1 MRGVTQAETSGVPA
15 DLLRALVP
23 PVWRSLPWRALTAA
37 GGLGLL
43 LASTT
48 RLPDE
53 APDAELGLLVLR
65 LTALTGALGLAFLL
79 DDPARNTTA
88 TTPVGRPRR
97 TVLRLAVAAPMTA
110 LWWAAALLLT
120 PGPTRPALGPATLE
134 AAGMACAALA
144 LATIAVRFTRTAE
157 VGRTTAIRLGAA
169 AAVAVLVP
177 NRWGLLGT
185 SQDPYWQA
193 TQVRWAVVL
202 GATVALSVLWT
213 PEPLRGRWSHG
224 RRQLSPRPGDIPS
237 GDTPAGDTPAGE
249 IAPGATPATG
259 DVPPGGTPTGDM
271 PSGGTPAGDI
281 APGATPT

>member
-1 MRGVTQAETSGVPA
+1 MTESQARGVPA

-23 PVWRSLPWRALTAA
+23 PVWRSLPWRALTTA

-43 LASTT
+43 LAATT
-48 RLPDE
+48 RLPDQ

-97 TVLRLAVAAPMTA
+97 TVLRLAIAAPLA
-110 LWWAAALLLT
+110 AFWWVAVLLLT
-120 PGPTRPALGPATLE
+120 PDPTRPALGPATLE

-157 VGRTTAIRLGAA
+157 VGRSTAILLGSA

-185 SQDPYWQA
+185 SQDPYWVA

-213 PEPLRGRWSHG
+213 PEPLRGPWNHG
-224 RRQLSPRPGDIPS
+224 
-237 GDTPAGDTPAGE
+237 AGRSS
-249 IAPGATPATG
+249 
-259 DVPPGGTPTGDM
+259 PPGGISDGSV
-271 PSGGTPAGDI
+271 PSGGA
-281 APGATPT
+281 